1 MVVAS
6 AAPLDSAIMALVA
19 GRTYKQH
26 MLGVTAGIGSA
37 AGGVKQAG
45 TVVTRGAA
53 GTCSPDRA
61 CNSGIG
67 VGAGMA
73 GC

>member
-1 MVVAS
+1 MVVAA
-6 AAPLDSAIMALVA
+6 AAPSDRAIMALVA

-26 MLGVTAGIGSA
+26 MLGVTAGIRSA
-37 AGGVKQAG
+37 AGDVKQAG
-45 TVVTRGAA
+45 TVVTRGTA
-53 GTCSPDRA
+53 GARSPDRA

-67 VGAGMA
+67 IRAGMA